1 MLVRHSTFKF
11 CLDPTVEQSA
21 ALGRHAGASRFAYN
35 TNLRLVRHTL
45 TAKRRD
51 ESVKVPWSGF
61 DLINQFN
68 GWKKTD
74 AAGRVFAVD
83 TAGDTAQVDAGLRW
97 RTEVCQ
103 QVFEEAA
110 VDLGK
115 ALQAFSA
122 SKKGVRKGRKI
133 GFPRA
138 KRKGKCVDSFRLRNK
153 HPKGGKAAIRVG
165 DGGIPRSITLPGIG
179 TIRVHD
185 DTRKLRR
192 LVLKSRAK
200 ILFATVSRRAGR
212 WWVSLN
218 VEAADLHPARQHD
231 PLAAGDGVWVGV
243 DRGLHAFAVAATSD
257 GAEVERICAPG
268 HHKNAL
274 TKQRRLSRALS
285 RKQRGSAK
293 RRKAAARLGRHH
305 EHVRNQRH
313 HFLHEVANRLAQH
326 PRVAIE
332 DLNIAGM
339 LANHR
344 LARSISDAAWS
355 ELARMLGYKQ
365 AWRGGT
371 VTMVD
376 RWFASS
382 KTCSSCGDIKPEL
395 SLADRVF
402 QCGSCALE
410 LDRDLNAAINLAAWA
425 KAHSARDPQAAG
437 PETNARR
444 EERSGH
450 GTRRDETAL
459 IEAGTRKH
467 QAADAA

>member
-1 MLVRHSTFKF
+1 MVVRHSTFKF

-35 TNLRLVRHTL
+35 TNLRLVKRSL

-51 ESVKVPWSGF
+51 DSVEVPWSGF
-61 DLINQFN
+61 DLINTFN

-74 AAGRVFAVD
+74 DAGRVFAVD
-83 TAGDTAQVDAGLRW
+83 ANGDAEQVDAGLRW
-97 RTEVCQ
+97 RAEVCQ

-122 SKKGVRKGRKI
+122 SKKGDRKGRKV
-133 GFPRA
+133 GFPHA
-138 KRKGKCVDSFRLRNK
+138 KRKGRCVDSFRLRNK

-165 DGGIPRSITLPGIG
+165 DGGISRSLTLPGIG
-179 TIRVHD
+179 PIRVHD

-192 LVLKSRAK
+192 LLAKSRGK

-218 VEAADLHPARQHD
+218 VEAADLHLARQHA
-231 PLAAGDGVWVGV
+231 PGATAASAWVGV
-243 DRGLHAFAVAATSD
+243 DRGLHAFAVAATVD
-257 GAEVERICAPG
+257 GDEVERMQAPH
-268 HHKNAL
+268 HHKDGLA
-274 TKQRRLSRALS
+274 KQRRLSRAVT
-285 RKQRGSAK
+285 RKRRGSAN

-305 EHVRNQRH
+305 EQVRNRRH
-313 HFLHEVANRLAQH
+313 HFLHEVTNRLAQY

-339 LANHR
+339 LTNHR

-355 ELARMLGYKQ
+355 ELARILAYKQ
-365 AWRGGT
+365 AWRAGELT
-371 VTMVD
+371 LVD
-376 RWFASS
+376 RWFPSS
-382 KTCSSCGDIKPEL
+382 KTCSSCGGIEHDL
-395 SLADRVF
+395 TLADRMF
-402 QCGSCALE
+402 QCASCALSI
-410 LDRDLNAAINLAAWA
+410 DRDLNAAINLATWA
-425 KAHSARDPQAAG
+425 HAHAARDPQAAG

-444 EERSGH
+444 QKGSGH
-450 GTRRDETAL
+450 GSPRDETSL
-459 IEAGTRKH
+459 DEAGTRKH
-467 QAADAA
+467 HAAPAA